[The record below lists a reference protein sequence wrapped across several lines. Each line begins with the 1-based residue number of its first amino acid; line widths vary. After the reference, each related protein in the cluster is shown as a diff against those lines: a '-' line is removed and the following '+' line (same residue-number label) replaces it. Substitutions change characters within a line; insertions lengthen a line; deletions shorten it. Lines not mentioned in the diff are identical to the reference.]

1 VSHAA
6 PTRRPLA
13 GLAAPGGLGPVSAS
27 TVAKGGGLLLLV
39 VAAVGFPQVY
49 TNPAVTN
56 YGVLALV
63 YVVAATAWN
72 IFSGN
77 TGYISLGQ
85 AVFYGSGAYAMAIA
99 ARDWH
104 LQGTSAFALL
114 PLCGVVGALIAI
126 PFGLIA
132 LRVRRHTFIVI
143 TIAVFF
149 IFQLMAFNF
158 WFTGGS
164 SGLDAP
170 FLNWPAASFNTPF
183 YYIALGFAVGAI
195 AVAWLIRRS
204 RFGLQLRAIRDDE
217 DRARG
222 LGVKAMRVKLTA
234 FVISGA
240 ITAMIGAVWCYYIG
254 QAEPQTAFNPLFDL
268 TLVLMAFLG
277 GYGSISGPVLGALIM
292 EPLTLWL
299 NTQPAFSGSVS
310 EIMLGAIFLIVV
322 LFLPRG
328 IVPTGGEF
336 ITRFRTRGR
345 PAVSAAAAGVS
356 PAAAVSAG
364 GSATPPVSSGGAR

>member
-1 VSHAA
+1 VSRAA
-6 PTRRPLA
+6 PTRRRPA
-13 GLAAPGGLGPVSAS
+13 GLAVPGGLGPVPAS
-27 TVAKGGGLLLLV
+27 TAAKGVGLLLLV
-39 VAAVGFPQVY
+39 AAAVAFPQVY
-49 TNPAVTN
+49 TNPAVTL
-56 YGVLALV
+56 YGVFALI
-63 YVVAATAWN
+63 YVTAATGWN

-85 AVFYGSGAYAMAIA
+85 AVFYGSGAYALAIGA
-99 ARDWH
+99 HDWH
-104 LQGTSAFALL
+104 IQGLASFALL
-114 PLCGVVGALIAI
+114 PLCAAVGALIAV

-143 TIAVFF
+143 TIAIFF

-164 SGLDAP
+164 SGQDAP

-183 YYIALGFAVGAI
+183 YYIALGCAAGSIAI
-195 AVAWLIRRS
+195 AWLVRRS

-222 LGVKAMRVKLTA
+222 LGVKAMRVKLSA
-234 FVISGA
+234 FAISGA
-240 ITAMIGAVWCYYIG
+240 ITALIGGVWVYFIG

-268 TLVLMAFLG
+268 TLVLMAFFG
-277 GYGSISGPVLGALIM
+277 GYGSVSGPVLGALII

-310 EIMLGAIFLIVV
+310 EIMLGGIFLIVV

-328 IVPTGGEF
+328 IIPTGGEL

-345 PAVSAAAAGVS
+345 PAVNPAAAGAG
-356 PAAAVSAG
+356 PAAAT
-364 GSATPPVSSGGAR
+364 SATPPVSSGGAR